1 MVATVVGPT
10 LQPIRE
16 TFDVGLAQVGL
27 LFPFASLG
35 YIGSGLLGSIASDRY
50 ARRPFVV
57 AGSALMAA
65 GVGIQS
71 TAPTWSLLLAGTLVI
86 GMGMGLLDGPLN
98 ALIMDLSTS
107 DTAKWLNYLH
117 FFFGT
122 GALAGPILAGA
133 ALGLGADWRQI
144 YAVLGIVAATAVI
157 PFALMRIPA
166 RPRRAP
172 VRLGSVGRI
181 ALRPLIILMMI
192 VLVFYVGVEVTIA
205 GWLPSFLELDHG
217 FNRGVAGAAVSVFW
231 VGILIGR
238 LSSGLLT
245 RWMDPLRLL
254 TLSLAVGSFFAL
266 AASLIDN
273 SILAIVCFAVVGI
286 MLASAFPTALAV
298 GVKSQEAATGALTGF
313 MVAAAGVGSLTFPPI
328 AGAIGESFGLRPAMV
343 MTAGLTGLA
352 GVASAW
358 AMVRSG
364 RATTEGP
371 TTHLERS
378 DK

>member
-1 MVATVVGPT
+1 MAASSSPPHTTPPVFPFAAGAWAYLIFGLVATVVGPT

-122 GALAGPILAGA
+122 GALAGTYSRRCSPRPGGRLAA
-133 ALGLGADWRQI
+133 N
-144 YAVLGIVAATAVI
+144 
-157 PFALMRIPA
+157 
-166 RPRRAP
+166 
-172 VRLGSVGRI
+172 
-181 ALRPLIILMMI
+181 LRC
-192 VLVFYVGVEVTIA
+192 A
-205 GWLPSFLELDHG
+205 W
-217 FNRGVAGAAVSVFW
+217 NRGRHRRNSVRADADSSAPAPCASSAW
-231 VGILIGR
+231 VGWSDR
-238 LSSGLLT
+238 T
-245 RWMDPLRLL
+245 
-254 TLSLAVGSFFAL
+254 
-266 AASLIDN
+266 
-273 SILAIVCFAVVGI
+273 
-286 MLASAFPTALAV
+286 
-298 GVKSQEAATGALTGF
+298 
-313 MVAAAGVGSLTFPPI
+313 AAADHPHDD
-328 AGAIGESFGLRPAMV
+328 R
-343 MTAGLTGLA
+343 A
-352 GVASAW
+352 GVL
-358 AMVRSG
+358 RRG
-364 RATTEGP
+364 
-371 TTHLERS
+371 
-378 DK
+378 